1 MSEIEDELHEVE
13 DVVGGVSEDESE
25 SLAVE
30 PDLPEESTIDL
41 DDFEA
46 SEFVETHE
54 EPCDYKIMEQLLDE
68 SEESDSHSQV
78 VGDSA
83 TISTTEYITK
93 FEKTRVLGWRSQ
105 QLKTGAPPMIR
116 EDEEFNGVPAFPGK
130 RYPKETYEIAKTELK
145 FGRCPIIIGRR
156 LPNGEKMLVKASK
169 LKL

>member
-1 MSEIEDELHEVE
+1 MSDVDEHEQVE
-13 DVVGGVSEDESE
+13 DVASEDESVSLIPDPDAPEGE
-25 SLAVE
+25 SN
-30 PDLPEESTIDL
+30 I
-41 DDFEA
+41 DFET
-46 SEFVETHE
+46 SSFVEDDIPITE

-68 SEESDSHSQV
+68 SEESDVQSQV
-78 VGDSA
+78 VGYSA
-83 TISTTEYITK
+83 TIFTTEYITK

-116 EDEEFNGVPAFPGK
+116 ADETIDGVEVFPGK
-130 RYPKETYEIAKTELK
+130 RYPKETYEIAKAELK

>member
-1 MSEIEDELHEVE
+1 MSEVDEHEQVE
-13 DVVGGVSEDESE
+13 DVASEDESISLIAVDPDAPEGE
-25 SLAVE
+25 SN
-30 PDLPEESTIDL
+30 I
-41 DDFEA
+41 DFET
-46 SEFVETHE
+46 SSFVEDDIPTNE

-68 SEESDSHSQV
+68 SEESDAQSQV
-78 VGDSA
+78 VGYSA

-116 EDEEFNGVPAFPGK
+116 ADETINGVEVFPGK
-130 RYPKETYEIAKTELK
+130 RYPKETYEIAKAELK

>member
-1 MSEIEDELHEVE
+1 MSEIDEHV
-13 DVVGGVSEDESE
+13 DIGSEDES
-25 SLAVE
+25 LIPDPDADVE
-30 PDLPEESTIDL
+30 PEAEESNIDFETSSFVEDDLPPND
-41 DDFEA
+41 
-46 SEFVETHE
+46 
-54 EPCDYKIMEQLLDE
+54 EPCDYKMMEQLLDE
-68 SEESDSHSQV
+68 SEESDAQSQV
-78 VGDSA
+78 VGYSA

-116 EDEEFNGVPAFPGK
+116 ADETINGVEVFPGK
-130 RYPKETYEIAKTELK
+130 RYPKETYEIAKAELK